1 LYLYQYYGVSIYFGE
16 SIEKN
21 SDNIKEVKPNVITA
35 VPRLLEKVYDKIY
48 AKGTELTGIKK
59 SLFFWAIDLGLRAL
73 MAQMALGMSSS

>member
-16 SIEKN
+16 SIEKI

-48 AKGTELTGIKK
+48 AKGTELTGKK
-59 SLFFWAIDLGLRAL
+59 LVFLGYRFRFTLRAL
-73 MAQMALGMSSS
+73 WRKWRLV